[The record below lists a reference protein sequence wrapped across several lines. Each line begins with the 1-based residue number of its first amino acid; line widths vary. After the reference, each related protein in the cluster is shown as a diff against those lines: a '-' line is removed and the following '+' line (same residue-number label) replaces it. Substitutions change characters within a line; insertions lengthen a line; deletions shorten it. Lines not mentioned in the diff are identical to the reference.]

1 MKKGLLSI
9 IAFLLFSACN
19 GGDMPEKTISFTA
32 LKDVPVSS
40 WEKLAQKNIFF
51 GHQSVG
57 FNIMDGIKDLMKE
70 NPQIKLKIVE
80 TDDPSEFNRPLFAH
94 ARVGKNKDPFSKI
107 DAFAD
112 FMEKGIGNKADIAFF
127 KFCYVDIGAETDV
140 EKVFSDYKNS
150 LSSLMK
156 TYPKTT
162 FVHVTVPLKSLQSGI
177 KAFVK
182 KIIGR
187 PMWGYDDN
195 IKRNQFNELLRKEY
209 DGKAPIFD
217 LARTESTLPDGK
229 RSSFSKDGKNY
240 YFMVPDYTHDGG
252 HLNELGRKRAAEQ
265 LLVVLTAVSR

>member
-1 MKKGLLSI
+1 MGETRTKEY
-9 IAFLLFSACN
+9 LFR
-19 GGDMPEKTISFTA
+19 P
-32 LKDVPVSS
+32 PVSRV
-40 WEKLAQKNIFF
+40 QYH
-51 GHQSVG
+51 GRHQGS
-57 FNIMDGIKDLMKE
+57 NERKPA
-70 NPQIKLKIVE
+70 NQTKIVE

-265 LLVVLTAVSR
+265 LLVVLTT